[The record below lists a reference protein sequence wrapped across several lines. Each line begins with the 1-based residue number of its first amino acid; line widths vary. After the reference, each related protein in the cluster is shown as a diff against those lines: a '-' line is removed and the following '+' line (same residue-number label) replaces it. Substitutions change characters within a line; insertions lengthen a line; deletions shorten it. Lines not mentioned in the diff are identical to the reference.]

1 MPALLVRL
9 TATAASD
16 LSKQCKRESIPLDRV
31 ILHVGLA
38 AANGID
44 VVADCGNSKAAS
56 LNLHGSYWQ
65 P

>member
-9 TATAASD
+9 TATAAPD
-16 LSKQCKRESIPLDRV
+16 LSKQCGQDSIPLNRV
-31 ILHVGLA
+31 ILHVRLA
-38 AANGID
+38 ATNGID